1 LKIYAVNFSEDQ
13 REDKKRELSAK
24 DCLNIIEK
32 INSRDHDIMGFNFE
46 RSRLT
51 NLIIQTLPV
60 APPPVRPSV
69 AVDGGVIRSEDDLS
83 FQ

>member
-1 LKIYAVNFSEDQ
+1 
-13 REDKKRELSAK
+13 
-24 DCLNIIEK
+24 
-32 INSRDHDIMGFNFE
+32 MGFNFE

-69 AVDGGVIRSEDDLS
+69 AVDGGAIRSEDDLS